1 MRECSAGPSREHR
14 RMDLMGW
21 LDSHG
26 GIAHVDDL
34 VRAGFTRYRIRS
46 AVATSLVRRIRRSWI
61 CTTSAPPLL
70 VRAAAISGRVACVSA
85 ARHHGLWTLNDDD
98 DERAPGRTHLS
109 VARNAS
115 RFDAAG
121 ATIHWST
128 GPLEVSRY
136 ELVEPIVNSLVQI
149 ADCRP
154 FDHAV
159 ATWES
164 AIRRGDVQRAF
175 VARLPLRTDAT
186 RRVLLASSE
195 LSDSGIESLPLARL
209 RRIGIEPRQQVRLL
223 GHRVDGLIGDRLVY
237 QVDGYEFHRS
247 AEQRRSDLAHDR
259 RLMLAGYTVFRFDY
273 TDVIFGWAGIERQ
286 IRDAMAIGLHRA
298 A

>member
-1 MRECSAGPSREHR
+1 
-14 RMDLMGW
+14 MDLVDW
-21 LDSHG
+21 LSSNG

-34 VRAGFTRYRIRS
+34 VRAGFTRHRIRN
-46 AVATSLVRRIRRSWI
+46 AVAASLVRRIRRSWV
-61 CTTSAPPLL
+61 CTSAAPPLL
-70 VRAAAISGRVACVSA
+70 KRAASVSGRLACVTA
-85 ARHHGLWTLNDDD
+85 AKHHGLWTLDDDD
-98 DERAPGRTHLS
+98 DEQVPDRTHLS
-109 VARNAS
+109 VAPNAS
-115 RFDAAG
+115 RFDAGDATVHWNAG
-121 ATIHWST
+121 LVET
-128 GPLEVSRY
+128 SRH
-136 ELVEPIVNSLVQI
+136 ELVEPVLNALVQI

-164 AIRRGDVQRAF
+164 AIRKGAIQRDF
-175 VARLPLRTDAT
+175 LGRLPLRTEAS

-209 RRIGIEPRQQVRLL
+209 RRIGIEPRQQARLL

-247 AEQRRSDLAHDR
+247 SEQRNTDIAHDR
-259 RLMLAGYTVFRFDY
+259 ALTLAGFTVFRFDY
-273 TDVIFGWAGIERQ
+273 TDVIFGWAAIEQQ
-286 IRDAMAIGLHRA
+286 IREALAIGLHRA